1 MVTGGPSGG
10 FKKGP
15 QVLNKMYDHFI
26 IVVFDFVKN
35 IERKK
40 NYLTTLINLG
50 PPRPPGGQL
59 WPPHSIFCKNMV
71 SIVP

>member
-1 MVTGGPSGG
+1 MNKFLGAIMVTGGPSGG

-40 NYLTTLINLG
+40 II
-50 PPRPPGGQL
+50 
-59 WPPHSIFCKNMV
+59 WPL
-71 SIVP
+71 

>member
-1 MVTGGPSGG
+1 MILIKVLQQFFKMIKFLGAIMVTGGPSGG

-40 NYLTTLINLG
+40 I
-50 PPRPPGGQL
+50 
-59 WPPHSIFCKNMV
+59 I
-71 SIVP
+71 